1 MSAASAAPTVGGMEL
16 EWEPEKLPAVSPAST
31 ALQDWTGDLLVL
43 AVPEEAVDGSA
54 EMTTEGLRD
63 PHSPR
68 CPDQRGPRKA
78 CNLQQLLNSI
88 EAWGRW

>member
-1 MSAASAAPTVGGMEL
+1 MSAAGTAPTVGGMEL

-54 EMTTEGLRD
+54 EMQIEDLCDPQPRECPAQRD
-63 PHSPR
+63 R
-68 CPDQRGPRKA
+68 M
-78 CNLQQLLNSI
+78 L
-88 EAWGRW
+88 